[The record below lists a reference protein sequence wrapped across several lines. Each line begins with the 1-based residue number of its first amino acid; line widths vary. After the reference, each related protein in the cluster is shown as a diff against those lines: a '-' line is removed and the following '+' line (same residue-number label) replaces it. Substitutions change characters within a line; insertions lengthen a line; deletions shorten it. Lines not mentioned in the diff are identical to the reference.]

1 MHDWPAGEIFRV
13 RDIQAATG
21 KEHLA
26 AIKVE
31 KEETLGREAAGE
43 EEGASYTPNAFV
55 SAAHGNEGQA
65 TEIQKLKKDNEE
77 MEKENEEM
85 RKEIDDSKGKMLCRI
100 CLDDKELSTVSR
112 SLIMF

>member
-31 KEETLGREAAGE
+31 KEETVLKFETNVLRKLQ
-43 EEGASYTPNAFV
+43 GAFTGVLPTRA
-55 SAAHGNEGQA
+55 
-65 TEIQKLKKDNEE
+65 
-77 MEKENEEM
+77 
-85 RKEIDDSKGKMLCRI
+85 
-100 CLDDKELSTVSR
+100 
-112 SLIMF
+112 